1 MRNTFTGICILF
13 ALLFGCSEPQT
24 FDVIIQN
31 GKIYDGSGSH
41 AYTGDIAIQGESIV
55 GVGDLKGATA
65 SKVID
70 ANGMAVAPGFIN
82 MLSWA
87 NVSLIED
94 GRSQGDIRQGV
105 TLEVLGEGRSMG
117 PLNDQMK
124 AGMKESQ
131 QNIKYDI
138 EWTTLGEYLEFLEQ
152 KGVST
157 NIASFVGNGTLR
169 EYVMGYQKRSP
180 TTEEM
185 DQMKALLREAM
196 EEGAVGMSTSLIY
209 VPSGHAET
217 EEIIELAKV
226 VSEYDGMYVSHIR
239 DEEGKL
245 LEAVDELIRI
255 SAEAE
260 VPAEI
265 YHFKASGNKNWDLL
279 DKAIAMVD
287 SARNA
292 GLKIT
297 TDMYM
302 YNASSTGLNVLL
314 PSWAKD
320 GGHSSTMSLIEQ
332 PDKRSQMMQEVD
344 FHVPPENILL
354 VGFRNEK
361 LRTLIGKTLADVA
374 EERSISPEEAIV
386 DLIYEDNSRIQVVYF
401 SMSEDNIEKKLA
413 LPYMAVCS
421 DAGSYTNEGVFI
433 LQSTHP
439 RAYGS
444 FARLLG
450 HYVRDR
456 EIITLEEAIYKL
468 TTLPATNLK
477 LKRRGALIPGYYAD
491 IVIFDPETIQ
501 DKATF
506 EKPHQY
512 AIGVEHVFVNGT
524 QVLENGEHTGAF
536 PGRVVRGPGWKGQTD
551 SEIIAEGAQLELVSD
566 AYSFTEGPAADPEG
580 NVYFTDQPNDQILRW
595 SAQNGEVGVF
605 MKPAGRANGL
615 YFDNQGKLL
624 AAADEKFELWSI
636 DVAGTKEKEVLLSQ
650 FEGKNL
656 NGPNDIWV
664 DPKGGIYFTDPYY
677 QRPYWDRS
685 AKEIDQERVYY
696 IPAGSQK
703 PVIVV
708 DDFVQ
713 PNGIIGSPDGKKLF
727 IADIG
732 DKKTYSYDIQDDGSL
747 ANKKLL
753 ASMGSDGMTLDN
765 QGNLYLT
772 GDGVTVFSAE
782 GEKVVHIPVPQDW
795 TANVTFG
802 GKDQKTLF
810 ITAMNSIYTLD
821 MNVNGVRY

>member
-1 MRNTFTGICILF
+1 MRNPFSVIFLLI
-13 ALLFGCSEPQT
+13 ALLFGCSEPRS
-24 FDVIIQN
+24 FDVIIKN
-31 GKIYDGSGSH
+31 GQIYDGSGSP
-41 AYTGDIAIQGESIV
+41 AFTGDIAILGDSIAAI
-55 GVGDLKGATA
+55 GDLKEANAAT
-65 SKVID
+65 VID
-70 ANGMAVAPGFIN
+70 ASGMAVAPGFIN

-117 PLNDQMK
+117 PLNDKMK
-124 AGMKESQ
+124 AGMREGQ

-138 EWTTLGEYLEFLEQ
+138 EWTSLGEYMEFLEQ
-152 KGVST
+152 KGIST

-169 EYVMGYQKRSP
+169 EYVMGYQKRPP
-180 TTEEM
+180 TKEEM
-185 DQMKALLREAM
+185 DQMKALLRQAM

-217 EEIIELAKV
+217 DEIIELAKV
-226 VSEYDGMYVSHIR
+226 VSEYDGMYISHIR

-245 LEAVDELIRI
+245 LEAVEELIRI
-255 SAEAE
+255 AAAAN

-265 YHFKASGNKNWDLL
+265 YHFKASGNKNWHLL
-279 DKAIAMVD
+279 DQAID
-287 SARNA
+287 IIESARDA
-292 GLKIT
+292 GLDIT

-302 YNASSTGLNVLL
+302 YNASSTGLNILL

-320 GGHSSTMSLIEQ
+320 GGHKSTMSLIEQ
-332 PDKRSQMMQEVD
+332 PDKRSQMMKEVD

-361 LRTLIGKTLADVA
+361 LRKLIGKTVA
-374 EERSISPEEAIV
+374 EVAEQRNITPEEAIV

-401 SMSEDNIEKKLA
+401 SMSEENIEKKLA
-413 LPYMAVCS
+413 LPYMAICS

-456 EIITLEEAIYKL
+456 GIISLEEAIYKL

-477 LKRRGALIPGYYAD
+477 LKRRGALKPGYFAD

-524 QVLENGEHTGAF
+524 QVLKNGEHTGAL
-536 PGRVVRGPGWKGQTD
+536 PGRVVRGPGWKKRMD
-551 SEIIAEGAQLELVSD
+551 NDLIAEGAALELVSD
-566 AYSFTEGPAADPEG
+566 VYSFTEGPAVDPDG
-580 NVYFTDQPNDQILRW
+580 NVYFTDQPNNQILKW
-595 SAQNGEVGVF
+595 SVENGEVEVF

-636 DVAGTKEKEVLLSQ
+636 DIEGEKEVLLSQ

-664 DPKGGIYFTDPYY
+664 DPNGGIYFTDPYY

-685 AKEIDQERVYY
+685 AKEIEQERVYY
-696 IPAGSQK
+696 IPKGSRE
-703 PVIVV
+703 PVVVV

-713 PNGIIGSPDGKKLF
+713 PNGIIGSPDGKKLY

-732 DKKTYSYDIQDDGSL
+732 DKKTYSYNIQDDGL
-747 ANKKLL
+747 LTNKRLL
-753 ASMGSDGMTLDN
+753 AGMGSDGMTLDN
-765 QGNLYLT
+765 KGNVYLT
-772 GDGVTVFSAE
+772 GDGVTVFNPN
-782 GEKVVHIPVPQDW
+782 GEKVLHIPVPQDW

-810 ITAMNSIYTLD
+810 ITAMNSLYTLE
-821 MNVNGVRY
+821 MNVKGVR